1 MNNIHTDVTNRIL
14 EECKVEI
21 NQIICD
27 TFNVCY
33 IYDIIDNNLWKVSW
47 DQVENKITGD
57 VVIQIKNKIE
67 KQ

>member
-1 MNNIHTDVTNRIL
+1 MNNIHTDVTNRII
-14 EECKVEI
+14 EQCKIKI
-21 NQIICD
+21 NQIICYK
-27 TFNVCY
+27 FNVCY

>member
-27 TFNVCY
+27 RFNVCY